1 MLPSKWKKQ
10 QAEKLANQKV
20 KIHRKISNTF
30 IENAIQKNTL
40 SALKT
45 IYYLASIIEELDE
58 FEIGS
63 EQGMLKIA
71 LDRQRMIKY
80 TELLLP
86 EIRRN
91 LKAMQETSITF
102 INEEEEWEEGISL
115 LPYYKFMY
123 GKGKIHIEIY
133 QKIANLIVEVKSNY
147 TMLNT
152 KQLMSLKSKHSL
164 RLLPL
169 LYKISNYS
177 DNVGKRTKMDLEDF
191 NAFFGTKYKNLYEIE
206 RKILIPVKEELD
218 SNSSLTFTYEV
229 NFIQLNKGRPK
240 AHNITIDIVE
250 RNSYQGKL
258 L

>member
-1 MLPSKWKKQ
+1 MLPTKWKKQ
-10 QAEKLANQKV
+10 QAEKLATQKV

-63 EQGMLKIA
+63 EKGMLKIE

-80 TELLLP
+80 TELSLP

-91 LKAMQETSITF
+91 LKSMQETSITF

-123 GKGKIHIEIY
+123 GKGRIHIEIY

-152 KQLMSLKSKHSL
+152 KQLMNLKSKHSL

-177 DNVGKRTKMDLEDF
+177 DNVGKRTKMELDDF
-191 NAFFGTKYKNLYEIE
+191 NAFFGTKYKKLSDIE
-206 RKILIPVKEELD
+206 RFILIPVKEELD
-218 SNSSLTFTYEV
+218 NNSNLTFIYEV
-229 NFIQLNKGRPK
+229 NFIQLEKGRPK
-240 AHNITIDIVE
+240 AHNIVIDIVE
-250 RNSYQGKL
+250 RNSFQGKL
-258 L
+258 I